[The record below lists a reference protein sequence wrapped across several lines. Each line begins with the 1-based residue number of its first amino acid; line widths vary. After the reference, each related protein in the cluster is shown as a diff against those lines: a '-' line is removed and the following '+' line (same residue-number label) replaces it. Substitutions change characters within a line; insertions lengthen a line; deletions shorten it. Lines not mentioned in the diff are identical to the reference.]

1 TPGFAV
7 NVTSAELEALAADPL
22 VTTITLD
29 RRNRP
34 VLLQSVPLVGMPNA
48 YALGATGQGYAVAVL
63 DTGSQSDH
71 EFLSGKVIAEACFPN
86 AGGGGGV
93 TSLCPNGQNS
103 QTGSGAAQPG
113 GQCLNGAGD
122 NLCEHGTHVAG
133 IAAGSNTNAAA
144 VAGGAPANGVAK
156 AGSIFAIQ
164 VFTRDNNNAD
174 CGVAPCIFA
183 FHSDLVLALDHVF
196 ANLTLAGG
204 VKVASINMSL
214 GGATNASSPCDG
226 DPEAPSIANLR
237 NAGVLTAIASGNA
250 GSTTQISHPACI
262 STALAIGS

>member
-71 EFLSGKVIAEACFPN
+71 EFLSGKVIAEACFSN

-93 TSLCPNGQNS
+93 ISLCPNGQNS
-103 QTGSGAAQPG
+103 QTGTGAAQPA
-113 GQCLNGAGD
+113 GQCLNGPGD

-133 IAAGSNTNAAA
+133 IAAGLNTDAAA

-164 VFTRDNNNAD
+164 VFSRDNVVGPND

-183 FHSDLVLALDHVF
+183 FDSDIVLALDHVF

-204 VKVASINMSL
+204 VKVASVNMSL
-214 GGATNASSPCDG
+214 GS
-226 DPEAPSIANLR
+226 
-237 NAGVLTAIASGNA
+237 
-250 GSTTQISHPACI
+250 
-262 STALAIGS
+262 